1 MLNLEK
7 GGGLLLTDQ
16 ETMIRVAGITPES
29 VVDGPGLRAVV
40 FFQGCPHHCPGCHNP
55 ETWDPQGGKLLTV
68 EEVWRLIR
76 YNPLLSGIT
85 LSGGEPLAQPEGAL
99 ALARKVRAAGGN
111 LMIYTGYTW
120 EEICRFDSPVMT
132 ELLGMTALLVD
143 GPFLLAEKDERLLFR
158 GSRNQRIIDVQAS
171 LGKPAPVLWTPKG
184 GNGDVLG
191 MSGR

>member
-1 MLNLEK
+1 M
-7 GGGLLLTDQ
+7 TDF
-16 ETMIRVAGITPES
+16 ETMIRIAGITPES

-55 ETWDPQGGKLLTV
+55 ETWDPQGGKVLSV

-99 ALARKVRAAGGN
+99 ALARKVRAVQGN

-120 EEICRFDSPVMT
+120 EELGRLNSPLIT
-132 ELLGMTALLVD
+132 ELIGMTDLLVD
-143 GPFLLAEKDERLLFR
+143 GPFLLAERDERLPFR

-171 LGKPAPVLWTPKG
+171 LGKQVPVLWTPTG
-184 GNGDVLG
+184 GAGDALG
-191 MSGR
+191 TAGR